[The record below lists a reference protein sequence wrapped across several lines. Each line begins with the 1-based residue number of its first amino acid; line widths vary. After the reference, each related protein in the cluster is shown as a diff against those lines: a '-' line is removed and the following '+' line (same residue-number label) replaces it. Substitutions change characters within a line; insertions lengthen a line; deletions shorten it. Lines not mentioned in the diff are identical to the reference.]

1 MLDFDMECC
10 CFYWIESKQ
19 RFAVFLENEWYENWD
34 PVGRGT
40 LRTQTLGYYFRR
52 LKHMC
57 TRLRLY
63 LDTHGS
69 DLKLDL
75 SPIRVFMHLAFGSRL
90 LQGMNRSTNA
100 SDWTNRETC
109 GGDEKV
115 KRALNGSD
123 LKPTE

>member
-1 MLDFDMECC
+1 MVGVE
-10 CFYWIESKQ
+10 
-19 RFAVFLENEWYENWD
+19 ALELSGLGWLTNFGMYS
-34 PVGRGT
+34 GSHGGL
-40 LRTQTLGYYFRR
+40 LRTQYLGYYFRR

-57 TRLRLY
+57 TRLRMY
-63 LDTHGS
+63 LS
-69 DLKLDL
+69 M
-75 SPIRVFMHLAFGSRL
+75 SSVMHLAFGSRL

-123 LKPTE
+123 LKPNE